1 MINGQDV
8 LTTGMSAPEILKDL
22 GTLRRNR
29 VKLEIFQ
36 KRRIQN
42 YNATNCYVIW
52 RAWEDSNPRP
62 IA

>member
-1 MINGQDV
+1 MINGWDV
-8 LTTGMSAPEILKDL
+8 LITGMSAPEILEDL
-22 GTLRRNR
+22 GMFRRKR
-29 VKLEIFQ
+29 VKSQIFQ